1 MRSIFLILSRAHV
14 NRGLSS
20 IVGAD
25 HARWHN
31 PRTHRPSTVDSRPLA
46 LCIVSPTLCWSR
58 PTILFGIPSDII
70 DTRGTIEIIDT
81 RDNVD
86 VFHPA
91 PFGIVDILDTIGIL
105 ARTTLA
111 WSTTRRPQSAIQ
123 SDIFSGV
130 MSETVCVSYLA
141 PFEIAGTLDTIAVHT
156 QTTA

>member
-1 MRSIFLILSRAHV
+1 MPTARAKCHC
-14 NRGLSS
+14 R
-20 IVGAD
+20 I
-25 HARWHN
+25 
-31 PRTHRPSTVDSRPLA
+31 
-46 LCIVSPTLCWSR
+46 
-58 PTILFGIPSDII
+58 
-70 DTRGTIEIIDT
+70 
-81 RDNVD
+81 D

-91 PFGIVDILDTIGIL
+91 PFGIAEILETTNL
-105 ARTTLA
+105 HTRTTLA